1 MTPCDVCGNDKEY
14 VADVRPMYHTEGIKV
29 VCPKCQKIMDKRLD
43 QIRSLLADVRC
54 EWFKRFLIG
63 LRAKR
68 LKKKQEYIGDM
79 RP

>member
-1 MTPCDVCGNDKEY
+1 MTPCDVCGRDDDY
-14 VADVRPMYHTEGIKV
+14 VHDVREMYQTEEIKV
-29 VCPKCQKIMDKRLD
+29 VCDKCKKIMDKRLD

-68 LKKKQEYIGDM
+68 FKKKQEYIGDT